1 VQREDDLRLFARW
14 HVTSGDIDPVYPVL
28 ARIEGELC
36 ADEYEQV
43 ALTFLY
49 VAYYNLPSAVMT
61 WVEGWRPGQELSWE
75 QMKRPTGTE
84 RRAHRDPAQFAPHI
98 FELGRMLRSDYIDLL
113 HKMHWYELQDE
124 LARWRGNGRW
134 AAYKT
139 GEMLGQVNGWDIEP
153 LDAGHANSSGPRK
166 GLADV
171 YPEVASMVGNRPVT
185 IRALDRRTEQLST
198 ALALPVRQVET
209 VLCDWHSTLKG
220 SYYIGHDIDLM
231 LEQTLHP
238 SVAGAERLLIIDT
251 RQDCFDGTWLGEV
264 NGWPGVRRNL
274 KTRYRDKGELIW
286 WS

>member
-1 VQREDDLRLFARW
+1 VQREDDLRVFARW
-14 HVTSGDIDPVYPVL
+14 HVHSGDIDPVYPVL
-28 ARIEGELC
+28 SMIEGELC
-36 ADEYEQV
+36 RDDYERV

-49 VAYYNLPSAVMT
+49 VAYYNLPSAVMAWT
-61 WVEGWRPGQELSWE
+61 EGWRPGQELTWQ

-98 FELGRMLRSDYIDLL
+98 FELGRMLRPDYIDVLQ
-113 HKMHWYELQDE
+113 KMNWYELQDE

-166 GLADV
+166 GLSDI
-171 YPEVASMVGNRPVT
+171 YPDLVIMTGNNPNV
-185 IRALDRRTEQLST
+185 IRLLDRRTD
-198 ALALPVRQVET
+198 ALAAALELPIRQVET

-220 SYYIGHDIDLM
+220 SYYVGHDIDLM
-231 LEQTLHP
+231 LEQALHP
-238 SVAGAERLLIIDT
+238 SVTGAERLLIIDV
-251 RQDCFDGTWLGEV
+251 RQDCFDQQWLGEAR
-264 NGWPGVRRNL
+264 GWPGVRREL
-274 KTRYRDKGELIW
+274 KRRYRDEGKLIW